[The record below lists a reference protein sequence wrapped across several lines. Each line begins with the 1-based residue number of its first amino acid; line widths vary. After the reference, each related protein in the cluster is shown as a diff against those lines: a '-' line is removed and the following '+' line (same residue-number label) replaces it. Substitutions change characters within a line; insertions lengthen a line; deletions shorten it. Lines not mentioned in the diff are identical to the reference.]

1 LLLKYNRMDVIF
13 LLCGA
18 LILIFGWMY
27 FSQEKLIF
35 LNGNKLDKNYIFKFL
50 DNFEEL
56 FLKTEAGNHINALHF
71 KLEKPK
77 GIVLFCH
84 GNSGNLDKWGSKVS
98 FFLDFNYEVLVFDYR
113 NYGKST
119 GSYNE
124 EKMYADALFVYS
136 YLNNL
141 FREETIVVYGFSMG
155 STFATR
161 IAALNNPKEVI
172 LEAPFFN
179 FKKVV
184 QHYSKFAPIFLLK
197 YQFRTDLDIVK
208 VTAPITIFHG
218 NKDEITP
225 FKDAKMLF
233 ELNQSP
239 SNKFLEI
246 DGGTHH
252 NIREHPLYLTKL
264 EEILERV

>member
-1 LLLKYNRMDVIF
+1 MDVIF
-13 LLCGA
+13 FSCCA
-18 LILIFGWMY
+18 LILISGWMY

-35 LNGNKLDKNYIFKFL
+35 LNGNKLDKNYTYKFV
-50 DNFEEL
+50 DDFEEL
-56 FLKTEAGNHINALHF
+56 FLKTEDGNHINALHF

-84 GNSGNLDKWGSKVS
+84 GNSGNLEKWGSKVS

-119 GSYNE
+119 GSFNE
-124 EKMYADALFVYS
+124 EKMYADALFVYR

-141 FREETIVVYGFSMG
+141 FREETIVVYGFSIG

-161 IAALNNPKEVI
+161 IAALNNPKELI

-179 FKKVV
+179 FKKAV

-197 YQFRTDLDIVK
+197 YQFRTDLAIVK

-218 NKDEITP
+218 NKDKITP
-225 FKDAKMLF
+225 FKGAKMLF
-233 ELNQSP
+233 ELNQSS
-239 SNKFLEI
+239 SNKFIEI

-252 NIREHPLYLTKL
+252 NIREHKLYLKSL
-264 EEILERV
+264 QEILERV

>member
-1 LLLKYNRMDVIF
+1 MGIF
-13 LLCGA
+13 FLFSGI
-18 LILIFGWMY
+18 LILIFGWIY
-27 FSQEKLIF
+27 FLQEKLIF
-35 LNGNKLDKNYIFKFL
+35 LNGNKLDIDYTYNFS

-56 FLKTEAGNHINALHF
+56 FLITEDGNHINALHF

-119 GSYNE
+119 GDFSE
-124 EKMYADALFVYS
+124 EKMYIDALLVY
-136 YLNNL
+136 NHVKNI
-141 FREETIVVYGFSMG
+141 FKEETIVVYGFSLG

-161 IAALNNPKEVI
+161 IAALNEPKELI

-179 FKKVV
+179 FTKAVRY
-184 QHYSKFAPIFLLK
+184 YSKFVPIFLLK
-197 YQFRTDLDIVK
+197 YKFRTDLAIVK

-218 NKDEITP
+218 NKDKITS
-225 FKDAKMLF
+225 FKESKMLF
-233 ELNQSP
+233 DLNTSI
-239 SNKFLEI
+239 SNKFVEI
-246 DGGTHH
+246 DGGSHH
-252 NIREHPLYLTKL
+252 NIKEHKLYLQNLKH
-264 EEILERV
+264 ILER